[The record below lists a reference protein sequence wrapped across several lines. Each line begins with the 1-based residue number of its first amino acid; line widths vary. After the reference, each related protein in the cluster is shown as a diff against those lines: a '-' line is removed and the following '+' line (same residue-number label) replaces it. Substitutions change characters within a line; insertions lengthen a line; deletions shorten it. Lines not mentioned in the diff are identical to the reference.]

1 MTQIA
6 SWEKYLS
13 LDSFGNVSNDK
24 TNTILLSL
32 KIKFKKKGKK
42 ILLNEEILNNGEMS
56 LENSI

>member
-1 MTQIA
+1 
-6 SWEKYLS
+6 